1 MGWSEAEIIC
11 ANHPDEIPQPGICPS
26 CLRERLSRIIGQIS
40 TNYDGFIPSSAS
52 PAYCY
57 ASSSAGSSPGRGR
70 SQRRHMRVAS
80 DVMDSVY
87 VAFGGGGAGLKKS
100 RSMVSYAAARDGG
113 VSVNVNVNVNKKKKK
128 KGGFWNKLMMRSSGK
143 KSLLW

>member
-26 CLRERLSRIIGQIS
+26 CLRERLSRIIGKYS
-40 TNYDGFIPSSAS
+40 TNYDSFIPSSAS
-52 PAYCY
+52 PVYYY

-70 SQRRHMRVAS
+70 SERRHMRVAS
-80 DVMDSVY
+80 DVMDSIY

-100 RSMVSYAAARDGG
+100 RSMVNYAAARDGG
-113 VSVNVNVNVNKKKKK
+113 VTGNVNKKKKK